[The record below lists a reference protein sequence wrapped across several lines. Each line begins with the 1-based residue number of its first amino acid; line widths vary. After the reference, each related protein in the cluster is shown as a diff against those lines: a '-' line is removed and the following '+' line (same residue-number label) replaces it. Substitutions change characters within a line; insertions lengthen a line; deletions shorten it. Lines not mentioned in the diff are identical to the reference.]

1 MCASPHSGPTFAS
14 SPSGSGDAAGFSASP
29 SGNGPWVNLPSRYW
43 RVLVREH
50 DGGESEGTY
59 EQPPGEPPPIP
70 RIVIAIRGRRVVVHD
85 VSTVDPPPG
94 RVGVIRARP
103 VTGTPAD

>member
-1 MCASPHSGPTFAS
+1 MPR
-14 SPSGSGDAAGFSASP
+14 GFSERLGVETSVP
-29 SGNGPWVNLPSRYW
+29 VNPLSRYW
-43 RVLVREH
+43 RVLVREQ

-59 EQPPGEPPPIP
+59 EQPTGEPPPIP
-70 RIVIAIRGRRVVVHD
+70 QVVIAVGGRRVVVDD

-103 VTGTPAD
+103 VAGTPGG

>member
-1 MCASPHSGPTFAS
+1 VRFSER
-14 SPSGSGDAAGFSASP
+14 PSLETGLLVS
-29 SGNGPWVNLPSRYW
+29 LPPRYW
-43 RVLVREH
+43 SVLVREH
-50 DGGESEGTY
+50 DGSESERTY

-70 RIVIAIRGRRVVVHD
+70 QVVIAVGGSRRVVVDD

-103 VTGTPAD
+103 VTSTPAD

>member
-1 MCASPHSGPTFAS
+1 VRFPDR
-14 SPSGSGDAAGFSASP
+14 PSLETGVLVS
-29 SGNGPWVNLPSRYW
+29 LPPRYW
-43 RVLVREH
+43 RVLVREQ
-50 DGGESEGTY
+50 DGSESEWTY

-70 RIVIAIRGRRVVVHD
+70 QVVIAVGRSHRVVVDD

-103 VTGTPAD
+103 VTSTSTD

>member
-1 MCASPHSGPTFAS
+1 MS
-14 SPSGSGDAAGFSASP
+14 
-29 SGNGPWVNLPSRYW
+29 LPARHW

-50 DGGESEGTY
+50 DGTETESTY
-59 EQPPGEPPPIP
+59 EQPTGEPPPIP
-70 RIVIAIRGRRVVVHD
+70 RVVIAVGSRRVVVDD

-103 VTGTPAD
+103 VTSTPAG

>member
-1 MCASPHSGPTFAS
+1 VS
-14 SPSGSGDAAGFSASP
+14 
-29 SGNGPWVNLPSRYW
+29 LPARYW

-59 EQPPGEPPPIP
+59 EQRAGEPPPIP
-70 RIVIAIRGRRVVVHD
+70 RVEIALGGRRVVVDD

-94 RVGVIRARP
+94 RVRVIRVPSASGCRRPSTLLAFRRLIARLH
-103 VTGTPAD
+103 VAWLLLPARGSMTLR

>member
-1 MCASPHSGPTFAS
+1 VRFSER
-14 SPSGSGDAAGFSASP
+14 PSLETGVLVS
-29 SGNGPWVNLPSRYW
+29 LPPRYW

-50 DGGESEGTY
+50 DGSESEWTY
-59 EQPPGEPPPIP
+59 EQPSGEPPPIP
-70 RIVIAIRGRRVVVHD
+70 QVVIAVGGSRKVVVDD
-85 VSTVDPPPG
+85 VLTVDPPPG